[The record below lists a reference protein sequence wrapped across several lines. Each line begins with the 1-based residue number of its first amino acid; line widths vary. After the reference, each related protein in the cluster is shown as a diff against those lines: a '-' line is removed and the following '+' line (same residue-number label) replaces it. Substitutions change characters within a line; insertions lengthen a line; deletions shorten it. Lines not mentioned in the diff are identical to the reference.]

1 MWSRCIDRRTLGVA
15 ILLLFCTPATGVGVA
30 LDPSATDTPVQRI
43 MVLGDSLSAAYGIEI
58 SKGWVRLLQSQL
70 EKLGFAHRVVN
81 SSISGDTTRGGL
93 ARLAQALDDVRPS
106 IVIVALGG
114 NDGLRGLA
122 LAETRSNLVAIIKT
136 IIRYEARV
144 LLVGIR
150 LPPNY
155 GPAYTQQ
162 FEAIFV
168 ELSEQF
174 SSPLVPFL
182 LEGVAEDPS
191 LMQLDGLHPRAEAQP
206 ALLDNVWPYLEFLI
220 P

>member
-58 SKGWVRLLQSQL
+58 SQGWVRLLQSQL

>member
-1 MWSRCIDRRTLGVA
+1 
-15 ILLLFCTPATGVGVA
+15 
-30 LDPSATDTPVQRI
+30 

-93 ARLAQALDDVRPS
+93 ARLAQ
-106 IVIVALGG
+106 
-114 NDGLRGLA
+114 A